1 MANVSINVNYWKQ
14 STGLTGQ
21 NLSEDNQRKYSRVA
35 AKYEKKTGKSLSKV
49 RLYKASRH
57 AARAIKEEMGSRIL
71 SNSKATFDVLL
82 TGVDR
87 TLDRKNH
94 TVDFGAFDVQDIM
107 DLANQPKGRRKA

>member
-21 NLSEDNQRKYSRVA
+21 NLSEDNQRKFSRVA
-35 AKYEKKTGKSLSKV
+35 TKYENKTGKSLSKV
-49 RLYKASRH
+49 RLYKASRI
-57 AARAIKEEMGSRIL
+57 AARQVKEEFGTRIVC
-71 SNSKATFDVLL
+71 NSKTTFELLL

-94 TVDFGAFDVQDIM
+94 NIDLGAFDVQDIM
-107 DLANQPKGRRKA
+107 DLANKPRGKKRA